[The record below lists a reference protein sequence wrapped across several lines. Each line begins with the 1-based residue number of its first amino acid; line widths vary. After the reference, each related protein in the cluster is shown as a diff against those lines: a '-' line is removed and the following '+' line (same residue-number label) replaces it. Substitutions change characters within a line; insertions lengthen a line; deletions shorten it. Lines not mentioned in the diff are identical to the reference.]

1 MDSLQVVADLT
12 RRDILAMV
20 WDKELPAGTIADNFD
35 VTFGAVSQHLTV
47 LREAGFVKVRKDG
60 NRRLYRADKDGL
72 GPLRAVLESMWA
84 ATLDQLVDAIE
95 NDTAQGD
102 SSE

>member
-1 MDSLQVVADLT
+1 MDSLQVVADPT

-20 WDKELPAGTIADNFD
+20 WDQELSAGTIAAGFD

-47 LREAGFVKVRKDG
+47 LREAGFVNVRKDG
-60 NRRLYRADKDGL
+60 NRRLYRVDKESL

-95 NDTAQGD
+95 NDTTSAD
-102 SSE
+102 SQ